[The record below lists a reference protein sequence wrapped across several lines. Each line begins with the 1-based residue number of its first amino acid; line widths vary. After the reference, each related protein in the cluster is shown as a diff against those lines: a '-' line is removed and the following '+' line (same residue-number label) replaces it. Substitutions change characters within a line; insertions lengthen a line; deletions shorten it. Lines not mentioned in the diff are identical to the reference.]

1 MAERKILENI
11 RAGSAPEVI
20 RQKAVQG
27 ELPVSPQEQVE
38 ILAVLACDSDRELA
52 RAARQALGR
61 LTAKQLL
68 RACSERDAA
77 PELLRYAAGKDPLE
91 QPLLEALLSH
101 SHCPADV
108 LIKVA
113 GQLPLALVGLVL
125 DDLELISRTPAI
137 LAALAKNRKLTG
149 EQRARVVELRA
160 EFSREP
166 APVAATEEEVDDAEK
181 ESLMLRIS
189 RMKVGER
196 VHTALLG
203 TREERLILVRDAS
216 KVVQRAVLQSPR
228 MTESDVEAI
237 ATMRNVSE
245 EVLRSIA
252 SDRKFR
258 KNYTIIRNLVNNP
271 KTPIDLT
278 LRLLNLMTIQDIR
291 LLSVNRNIPETVRNA
306 AVKIRQQR
314 TASM

>member
-1 MAERKILENI
+1 MAERKILESI
-11 RAGSAPEVI
+11 RARSAPEVI
-20 RQKAVQG
+20 RQKAVRG

-38 ILAVLACDSDRELA
+38 ILAVLAYDSDQETA
-52 RAARQALGR
+52 KAAREALGQN
-61 LTAKQLL
+61 TADQLL

-91 QPLLEALLSH
+91 QPLLEAILGQ
-101 SHCPADV
+101 SHCPEDV
-108 LIKVA
+108 LTKVA
-113 GQLPLALVGLVL
+113 EQLPIALVGLVL
-125 DDLELISRTPAI
+125 DDLERISRTPAI
-137 LAALAKNRKLTG
+137 VEALAKNPKLTG

-166 APVAATEEEVDDAEK
+166 APVAPTEEEVADPEQ
-181 ESLMLRIS
+181 ESLMLHIA

-196 VHTALLG
+196 VHIALLG
-203 TREERLILVRDAS
+203 TREERLILIRDAS

-252 SDRKFR
+252 SDRKYR
-258 KNYTIIRNLVNNP
+258 KNYTITRNLVNNP

-278 LRLLNLMTIQDIR
+278 LRLLNLLTIQDIR

-306 AVKIRQQR
+306 AIKIRQQR
-314 TASM
+314 TAST